1 MRRGTTRKTWEK
13 NNKKNKPGRL
23 VFELEKKHK
32 STKIKKLS
40 SSALIQLGLLFLEEK
55 YSNDFLHNHSHI
67 HVFIKNFGEIRFYFI
82 AEYGFVSAKTDFAE
96 YLS

>member
-13 NNKKNKPGRL
+13 NNKKNKPDRL

-40 SSALIQLGLLFLEEK
+40 SSALIQSGLLFLEEI
-55 YSNDFLHNHSHI
+55 HNHSHI
-67 HVFIKNFGEIRFYFI
+67 HVFIKNYGEIRFYFI